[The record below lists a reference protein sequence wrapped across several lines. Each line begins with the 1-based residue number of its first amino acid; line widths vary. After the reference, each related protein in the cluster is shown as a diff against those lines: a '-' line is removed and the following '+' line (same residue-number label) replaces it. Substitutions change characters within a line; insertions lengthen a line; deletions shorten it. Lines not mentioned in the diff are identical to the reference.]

1 LHSSYF
7 KSLND
12 FFSKIEKKYKINVV
26 ISRHPKSNLNIQK
39 YLNRSVYDYK
49 SAELVKDA
57 EFVISHQSLSVNY
70 GILLYKPI
78 IFIYTQEMLEQS
90 EATFNLV
97 NTVKFLGKN
106 LDQQVFN
113 IDKNFSLPE
122 KNQLKPNKKKYNSYK
137 KKYLLEENNKD
148 IYSKK
153 IFFENLKSLLN

>member
-1 LHSSYF
+1 
-7 KSLND
+7 
-12 FFSKIEKKYKINVV
+12 
-26 ISRHPKSNLNIQK
+26 
-39 YLNRSVYDYK
+39 
-49 SAELVKDA
+49 
-57 EFVISHQSLSVNY
+57 
-70 GILLYKPI
+70 
-78 IFIYTQEMLEQS
+78 MLERS